1 MIRAIQT
8 ADIIR
13 KHLDG
18 ELSVE
23 MDDIL
28 KEGAPVIDSLKF
40 INFQTYKTPF

>member
-13 KHLDG
+13 QHL
-18 ELSVE
+18 ENQLPVE

-28 KEGAPVIDSLKF
+28 KEGAPVISLVQLNSN
-40 INFQTYKTPF
+40 IN

>member
-13 KHLDG
+13 QHLDA
-18 ELSVE
+18 ELNVE

-28 KEGAPVIDSLKF
+28 KEGAPVI
-40 INFQTYKTPF
+40 NFN